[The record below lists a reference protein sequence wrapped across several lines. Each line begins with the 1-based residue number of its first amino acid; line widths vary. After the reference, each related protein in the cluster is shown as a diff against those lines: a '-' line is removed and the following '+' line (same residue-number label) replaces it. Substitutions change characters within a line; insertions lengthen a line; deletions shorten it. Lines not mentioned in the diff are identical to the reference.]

1 MIDYNY
7 IVRTTDGKDYDYINP
22 YSSLVSVYKDVMSM
36 DYIEVTKSSNHT
48 EVVINTKHIVSI
60 ERW

>member
-7 IVRTTDGKDYDYINP
+7 VIRTVDGKKYTYYNRNKT
-22 YSSLVSVYKDVMSM
+22 LTSVYKDVMSN
-36 DYIEVTKSSNHT
+36 DYIEATRWAKDTK
-48 EVVINTKHIVSI
+48 VVINTKHIVSI